1 MPKVASNRTAKF
13 EAKQELIL
21 NAAGRLFNARGVRA
35 TTLADVA
42 SEVGLATNSVT
53 YYYKRKEDLASAC
66 FLRSIS
72 AMNDIFER
80 AASEPTAERRIRRV
94 ILDYGALLEELARA
108 RNRDLVTFKEV
119 RLMTGADRER
129 LFEMYGEMFRAGRSL
144 FGTDTGLNRREL
156 NARTHLLLTAA
167 VWTRNWIDR
176 YDVLDY
182 PRVSA
187 TIADILIH
195 GFGPTGAKW
204 DSGRDNPLNLEA
216 LHSNGD
222 MFLQAATRLVNE
234 QGYVGAS
241 VDKISAE
248 LKLTK
253 GAFYHHNDNKDDLV
267 AACFERTF
275 AVVRQVQRAAE
286 ANGETGWDHLCA
298 ATSELIRY
306 QLSDQGPLLRISAF
320 SALPEGLRGETK
332 RTIDRLAQRFGSFVV
347 DGMVDGSIRPLDPSV
362 AAHVVDSIIN
372 AAVELEWWVPGIT
385 TESAAGL
392 YAKPLFIGV
401 FTPDPCE
408 EERPPASRVRS
419 TAISASG

>member
-1 MPKVASNRTAKF
+1 MPKIAPNRTAKF

-21 NAAGRLFNARGVRA
+21 NAAARLFNARGVRA

-42 SEVGLATNSVT
+42 SEVDLATNSVT

-80 AASEPTAERRIRRV
+80 AASEATAERRIRRV
-94 ILDYGALLEELARA
+94 ILDYGAMLEDLARA

-119 RLMTGADRER
+119 RLMTGSDRER
-129 LFEMYGEMFRAGRSL
+129 LFEMYGDMFRAGRGL
-144 FGTDTGLNRREL
+144 FGADTGLNRREL

-182 PRVSA
+182 PRVCA

-195 GFGPTGAKW
+195 GFGAAGAKW
-204 DSGRDNPLNLEA
+204 DTRHGDPLNLEA

-253 GAFYHHNDNKDDLV
+253 GAFYHHNDNKDDLIASCFRRTLDVVRELQSV
-267 AACFERTF
+267 AAER
-275 AVVRQVQRAAE
+275 
-286 ANGETGWDHLCA
+286 NKSGWAQLCDCGQLYIRYHL
-298 ATSELIRY
+298 SPKGPLIRFT
-306 QLSDQGPLLRISAF
+306 SWVS
-320 SALPEGLRGETK
+320 LPEPLRSEMQAEIHRVT
-332 RTIDRLAQRFGSFVV
+332 QRFSRFFV
-347 DGMVDGSIRPLDPSV
+347 DGMADGSVRSLDQSV
-362 AAHVVDSIIN
+362 SSYLLSGCLN
-372 AAVELEWWVPGIT
+372 AAAELQNWVANPGPDEGCEI
-385 TESAAGL
+385 
-392 YAKPLFIGV
+392 YIKPLFMGILSK
-401 FTPDPCE
+401 
-408 EERPPASRVRS
+408 R
-419 TAISASG
+419 